1 MSAPTGT
8 ETTHTGH
15 ERDVDLSV
23 FLTLKSAK
31 INDRQSPSAQPPPPV
46 GDSSIR
52 RKTVEFDW
60 RNTGDYVSVADV
72 IAEHS
77 SAPPPLGKS
86 RAIDSLGAASALS
99 CSPTER
105 STEED

>member
-1 MSAPTGT
+1 M
-8 ETTHTGH
+8 
-15 ERDVDLSV
+15 
-23 FLTLKSAK
+23 
-31 INDRQSPSAQPPPPV
+31 
-46 GDSSIR
+46 
-52 RKTVEFDW
+52 EFDW

-72 IAEHS
+72 IDTAQNIPQLH
-77 SAPPPLGKS
+77 PPLGKS